1 MKPLPAV
8 LLFSAFLRMACQ
20 GGEAVLFAQ
29 GSAWETVGEGYEIA
43 EGLAGG
49 KDGMVY
55 LTDVPAS
62 KLLKIDASGKESVL
76 DAQTAQANGLAIGPD
91 GRLYAAC
98 MREPQI
104 LFWNL
109 ESGKRGRIVLP
120 TPANDLAINADG
132 RLYHTWG
139 PADAIYQLDLS
150 DPKPVKVGEIRHANG
165 ITLSHDG
172 KELWVAAFFS
182 DTVHAFPILADGTLG
197 PARPAFK
204 AKVPPHGKG
213 LLDGMLPLGDGR
225 LLVATALGLQILS
238 KDAEPVL
245 IPNPTDKRANYVR
258 ILTDAGGQRWIYA
271 VHENSVLRRRAK

>member
-1 MKPLPAV
+1 MKTLTAA
-8 LLFSAFLRMACQ
+8 LMFGAFLRMACHA
-20 GGEAVLFAQ
+20 GDTALFAEK
-29 GSAWETVGEGYEIA
+29 STWETVGEGYQIA
-43 EGLAGG
+43 EGLAGS

-62 KLLKIDASGKESVL
+62 KLLRIDASGKESVL
-76 DAQTAQANGLAIGPD
+76 DAQTAKANGLANGPD
-91 GRLYAAC
+91 GLLYAAC
-98 MREPQI
+98 MGGPQI

-109 ESGKRGRIVLP
+109 ESGERGSIALP
-120 TPANDLAINADG
+120 TPANDLVITADG
-132 RLYHTWG
+132 RLYYTWG
-139 PADAIYQLDLS
+139 PADAVYQLDLT
-150 DPKPVKVGEIRHANG
+150 DPKPVKVGEIRHPNG

-172 KELWVAAFFS
+172 KELWVGAFFS

-245 IPNPTDKRANYVR
+245 IPNPTGKRANYVR
-258 ILTDAGGQRWIYA
+258 ILTDPGGQRWIYA
-271 VHENSVLRRRAK
+271 VHENSVLRRRAL